1 MKELKI
7 TPIRHG
13 SVIDHIKP
21 GMALKVIKIL
31 KIANGS
37 GKEIAI
43 AMFTN
48 SNKLGKKDLVKVEDM
63 ELGPK
68 DVNKLAILTPNATI
82 SIIRDYKVIKKY
94 SVELPEKIEGIT
106 KCENLNCITNQK
118 EPVSPLLIR
127 TQSDPPTYRCYY
139 CGRDQEDVAA
149 NIII

>member
-7 TPIRHG
+7 TPIRNG
-13 SVIDHIKP
+13 SVIDHIRP

-31 KIANGS
+31 NIANGS
-37 GKEIAI
+37 GKEVAI

-63 ELGPK
+63 ELSPK
-68 DVNKLAILTPNATI
+68 DVNKLAILTPKASI
-82 SIIRDYKVIKKY
+82 SIIRDYKVVKKFK
-94 SVELPEKIEGIT
+94 VELPEKIEGLA

-118 EPVSPLLIR
+118 EPVSPLLMR
-127 TQSDPPTYRCYY
+127 NLSEPPSYRCYY
-139 CGRDQEDVAA
+139 CGRDQEDVVS